1 MAESDGSAS
10 RRRRRPDDRDDVRR
24 VLPAIALFLLAPL
37 VAEYLLGN
45 LPITLLFALVLL
57 APMYGGGALLIRE
70 AARHRGR
77 GLGTVLVLGVAY
89 GVLEEGLVT
98 QSLFNPGYVGAHLL
112 DEGFV
117 PALGIAVP
125 WTLFVLALHAVWS
138 TTVPIVLV
146 EACVPHRR
154 TTP

>member
-45 LPITLLFALVLL
+45 LPITWLFALVVL
-57 APMYGGGALLIRE
+57 APMYGGGALLMRE
-70 AARHRGR
+70 AARRRGR

-98 QSLFNPGYVGAHLL
+98 QSLFNPATSAPTCSTRASSRPWGSPRRGRSSSSPCTPCGA
-112 DEGFV
+112 
-117 PALGIAVP
+117 
-125 WTLFVLALHAVWS
+125 
-138 TTVPIVLV
+138 
-146 EACVPHRR
+146 R
-154 TTP
+154 TARS